1 MSTETVSAPRFASR
15 IASQPAMRVGFVVGP
30 TGAGKSAF
38 ALEVAERLAAEI
50 VNADSRQVYRGM
62 DIGTAKPTPDE
73 RRRVP
78 HHLVDIRTPD
88 DPLDVASF
96 LALARTVIAD
106 VAARGRRAIVVGGS
120 GLYLRVLRGGIF
132 EGPTA
137 SIEIRD
143 ELMAV
148 AHEKGASHLHEQLR
162 QVDAAAAN
170 RISPNDLKRIIRA
183 LEVYRLTGTPITVH
197 QQRHRFSA
205 GGFESLIIGLEMPRE
220 QLYDAIDRRF
230 DAMMAAGLVD
240 EVRALMTAGYRV
252 DAQPLRTI
260 GYREI
265 AAYLRGTTSLA
276 EAVERAKRESRR
288 LAKRQLTW
296 FRREPGIEWL
306 DPSAGVEPAIKLFGD
321 FFSSERARSDG

>member
-1 MSTETVSAPRFASR
+1 MSTETVSAPRFVSR

-30 TGAGKSAF
+30 TGVGKSAF
-38 ALEVAERLAAEI
+38 ALEVAERLEAEI

-96 LALARTVIAD
+96 LGLARTVIAD
-106 VAARGRRAIVVGGS
+106 VAARGRRAIVVGCS

-148 AHEKGASHLHEQLR
+148 APEKSPSPLPQQLPPGGPAPA
-162 QVDAAAAN
+162 D
-170 RISPNDLKRIIRA
+170 
-183 LEVYRLTGTPITVH
+183 TPPPPTP
-197 QQRHRFSA
+197 Q
-205 GGFESLIIGLEMPRE
+205 
-220 QLYDAIDRRF
+220 
-230 DAMMAAGLVD
+230 
-240 EVRALMTAGYRV
+240 
-252 DAQPLRTI
+252 RTI
-260 GYREI
+260 
-265 AAYLRGTTSLA
+265 
-276 EAVERAKRESRR
+276 
-288 LAKRQLTW
+288 
-296 FRREPGIEWL
+296 PG
-306 DPSAGVEPAIKLFGD
+306 PQRYTVAPPP
-321 FFSSERARSDG
+321 RPRH